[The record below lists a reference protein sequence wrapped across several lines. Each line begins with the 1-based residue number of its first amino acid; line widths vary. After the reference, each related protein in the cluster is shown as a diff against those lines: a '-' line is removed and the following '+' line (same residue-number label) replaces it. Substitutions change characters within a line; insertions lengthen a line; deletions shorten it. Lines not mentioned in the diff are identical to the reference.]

1 VSSERTVPR
10 KSSPVHPLSW
20 DDPPFAGKR
29 PPAQSDAV
37 TDKLER
43 QTPMAAWKKL
53 AIWVLKHLL
62 MAAILAGAVF
72 LLHRYIGRMAWHDV
86 RDAIDRIPRWHV
98 VGSVLSALL
107 SWACLTAYDVFAVE
121 TVVPG
126 KVSMRLKIF
135 SGATTHAICNALG
148 FHAITGTAL
157 RYRILSIRG
166 VSAPDVARVVG
177 LVGFAVTLGFAA
189 VTALGMMLEPS
200 IAHGWGRWM
209 GVVVMIL
216 FVLLLRW
223 LAGKHDEL
231 QIWKFSTPVP
241 SARSAGAQIVI
252 GVLEM
257 LGAIAAM
264 YFLLPTEIAGS
275 FLDFAP
281 IYVGAIIVGI
291 VSNTPG
297 GIGAF
302 EALTLAAFPQ
312 EQRAQV
318 LAALLAYRVIY
329 GLGPAVLA
337 SLALGAF
344 EIRRRVKKTA

>member
-1 VSSERTVPR
+1 M
-10 KSSPVHPLSW
+10 
-20 DDPPFAGKR
+20 
-29 PPAQSDAV
+29 
-37 TDKLER
+37 TDKHAQPTLKALASR
-43 QTPMAAWKKL
+43 ATKYLLAAAFVGV
-53 AIWVLKHLL
+53 AI
-62 MAAILAGAVF
+62 F
-72 LLHRYIGRMAWHDV
+72 LLHRYIARMSWQDIRA
-86 RDAIDRIPRWHV
+86 AIDRIPRWHV
-98 VGSVLSALL
+98 LASIGATLV
-107 SWACLTAYDVFAVE
+107 SWSCLTAYDVFAVE

-126 KVSMRLKIF
+126 KVSMRMKIF

-157 RYRILSIRG
+157 RYRMLSTRG

-177 LVGFAVTLGFAA
+177 LVGFAVALGFAS
-189 VTALGMMLEPS
+189 VTAIALLLEPS
-200 IAHGWGRWM
+200 IAHGWGRWP
-209 GVVVMIL
+209 GVALVIL

-231 QIWKFSTPVP
+231 RIWKFSTPVP
-241 SARSAGAQIVI
+241 SARSAAAQVAI
-252 GVLEM
+252 GTVEM
-257 LGAIAAM
+257 IGAIAAM
-264 YFLLPTEIAGS
+264 YFLLPADVAGS

-281 IYVGAIIVGI
+281 IYVGAILAGI
-291 VSNTPG
+291 ISNTPG

-329 GLGPAVLA
+329 GLGPFAIA

-344 EIRRRVKKTA
+344 EIRRRTRTSR

>member
-1 VSSERTVPR
+1 M
-10 KSSPVHPLSW
+10 
-20 DDPPFAGKR
+20 
-29 PPAQSDAV
+29 
-37 TDKLER
+37 TDKKRSPKTVAVWLAKHVL
-43 QTPMAAWKKL
+43 ML
-53 AIWVLKHLL
+53 AILGV
-62 MAAILAGAVF
+62 AVF
-72 LLHRYIGRMAWHDV
+72 LLHRYIARMAWHDV
-86 RDAIDRIPRWHV
+86 RDAVDRIPRWHV
-98 VGSVLSALL
+98 AGSIAAALL

-126 KVSMRLKIF
+126 KVSMRMKIF
-135 SGATTHAICNALG
+135 AGATAHAICNALG

-157 RYRILSIRG
+157 RYRILSTRG
-166 VSAPDVARVVG
+166 VSAADVARVVG
-177 LVGFAVTLGFAA
+177 LVGFAVAMGFAA
-189 VTALGMMLEPS
+189 VAAIALMLEPS
-200 IAHGWGRWM
+200 IAHGWGRWL
-209 GVVVMIL
+209 GAALVSL

-231 QIWKFSTPVP
+231 RVWKFSTPVP

-257 LGAIAAM
+257 IGAIAAM
-264 YFLLPTEIAGS
+264 YLLLPTEIAGS

-281 IYVGAIIVGI
+281 IYVGAIIAGI

-329 GLGPAVLA
+329 GLGPLAIA

-344 EIRRRVKKTA
+344 ELHNRTRKS